1 VPEEKQG
8 EPLLISVVSP
18 CYNEAAV
25 LPELVRRLSQACE
38 TATAGDFEII
48 LVDDGSTDG
57 TWGKIRNIAEVDNH
71 VVAVKLSRNHGHQLA
86 LSAGL
91 ALARGDRVLI
101 IDADLQDPPELL
113 SQMMEAMDQGADVVY
128 GRRIA
133 RHGETR
139 MKKSTAF
146 IFYRLLFALTDIP
159 IPTDTGDFRLMSRR
173 SLNVLLSMPEQHRF
187 IRGMVSWVGFSQKP
201 VNYERQP
208 RLIGET
214 KYPPSKMIR
223 FALDAIT
230 GFSTRPLRFASH
242 IGALVGFLAIL
253 LLGNAVVDWML
264 GYTIQGWTSSIGA
277 TLLLGSINLFMLGI
291 IGEYLGRLYIEAK
304 RRPLFIIEDVV
315 RSSQPKD
322 GPARV
327 SQAHPL

>member
-1 VPEEKQG
+1 
-8 EPLLISVVSP
+8 
-18 CYNEAAV
+18 
-25 LPELVRRLSQACE
+25 
-38 TATAGDFEII
+38 
-48 LVDDGSTDG
+48 
-57 TWGKIRNIAEVDNH
+57 
-71 VVAVKLSRNHGHQLA
+71 
-86 LSAGL
+86 
-91 ALARGDRVLI
+91 
-101 IDADLQDPPELL
+101 
-113 SQMMEAMDQGADVVY
+113 
-128 GRRIA
+128 
-133 RHGETR
+133 
-139 MKKSTAF
+139 MKKSMAF

-201 VNYERQP
+201 VDYERQP

-253 LLGNAVVDWML
+253 LLGNAVIDWML

-304 RRPLFIIEDVV
+304 RRPSSSRTLFGLSTKDDGSSFFRLVRYSAVGIINTALGYAVILVHGLRPLTDCCEFV
-315 RSSQPKD
+315 RIYLWSGRQLYHDARWTFDGQARPSQLRSDSWSRSPW
-322 GPARV
+322 PTA
-327 SQAHPL
+327 